1 MKFRWKLLLLLMSVS
16 ILPIVGL
23 RTYGIHNVRLMADA
37 LIQKLEQIQ
46 EPSDSTGIATRLNR
60 DPTAGQVPVTHPN
73 SLTKNGISEL
83 RQNILERVDRVE
95 TLTLGFLSLLIILV
109 TLCGLIFSRR
119 VIQKIEAIAKASR
132 KLAGGDFEAKT
143 GIVSNDEFGEIGEIF
158 DGIGPKLKDHYRMLQ
173 SISVAMEIQQRLLP
187 GQPPQSP
194 GFDIQAMTLYSDE
207 TGGDYFDY
215 LCSGAHQ
222 KLCLVVGD
230 VSDHGLPS
238 ALLMASM
245 RGMLRLRAAMPGA
258 LEEMVS
264 DVNRQFARDVEAE
277 GRFMTLFMARIDREN
292 QLLEWVRAG
301 HDPAILYDIEED
313 SFTDLKGQ
321 GMALGISPDLTFTRQ
336 SLPIRAGQ
344 VICLFTDGIP
354 ETRNSQGDFFG
365 RERLRQEIRRHVA
378 ETAKDMMLSI
388 LDAVAEFRGDLEQED
403 DLTLMVVK
411 ILSPETDLTDQCPD
425 EARLAT

>member
-37 LIQKLEQIQ
+37 LVQKLEQVQKPADSNTAVPPLIQ
-46 EPSDSTGIATRLNR
+46 GPDSGRVQALQ
-60 DPTAGQVPVTHPN
+60 DQ
-73 SLTKNGISEL
+73 LTKDGVLEL
-83 RQNILERVDRVE
+83 KQNILERVERVE
-95 TLTLGFLSLLIILV
+95 TLTLCFLSLLIILI
-109 TLCGLIFSRR
+109 TLCGLIFSRS
-119 VIQKIEAIAKASR
+119 VIRKIESIAKAAR
-132 KLAGGDFEAKT
+132 KLANGDFEAKT
-143 GIVSNDEFGEIGEIF
+143 GIVSHDEFGEIGKIF

-187 GQPPQSP
+187 SAPPQAP
-194 GFDIQAMTLYSDE
+194 GFDIDAMTLYSDE

-215 LCSGAHQ
+215 LCSGANQ

-238 ALLMASM
+238 ALLMASV
-245 RGMLRLRAAMPGA
+245 RGMLRLRAAMPGV
-258 LEEMVS
+258 LEDMVS
-264 DVNRQFARDVEAE
+264 DVNRQYARDVEAE
-277 GRFMTLFMARIDREN
+277 GRFMTLFLARIDREN

-301 HDPAILYDIEED
+301 HDPAILYDAAED

-321 GMALGISPDLTFTRQ
+321 GTALGISADFTFTRQ
-336 SLPIRAGQ
+336 SLPIRPGQ

-354 ETRNSQGDFFG
+354 ETRNSQGVFFG
-365 RERLRQEIRRHVA
+365 RERLRQVIRQHAA
-378 ETAKDMMLSI
+378 ETAKTMMLSI
-388 LDAVAEFRGDLEQED
+388 LDAVAEFRGDREQED

-411 ILSPETDLTDQCPD
+411 I
-425 EARLAT
+425 

>member
-23 RTYGIHNVRLMADA
+23 RTYGIHNVRMMADA
-37 LIQKLEQIQ
+37 LIQKLEQVQ
-46 EPSDSTGIATRLNR
+46 EPTHSAIPPAIQGQAPHLLN
-60 DPTAGQVPVTHPN
+60 DGV
-73 SLTKNGISEL
+73 SEL
-83 RQNILERVDRVE
+83 KQNILERLGRVE
-95 TLTLGFLSLLIILV
+95 NLTLGFLSLLIFLV
-109 TLCGLIFSRR
+109 ALCGLMFSRSVVR
-119 VIQKIEAIAKASR
+119 KIEAIAKASR
-132 KLAGGDFEAKT
+132 KLAAGDFEAKT
-143 GIVSNDEFGEIGEIF
+143 GITSHDEFGEIGKIF

-187 GQPPQSP
+187 SAPPWAP

-215 LCSGAHQ
+215 LCSGANQ

-230 VSDHGLPS
+230 VADHGLPS

-258 LEEMVS
+258 LEDMVA
-264 DVNRQFARDVEAE
+264 DVNRQYARDVEAE
-277 GRFMTLFMARIDREN
+277 GRFMTLFLARVDREN
-292 QLLEWVRAG
+292 RLLEWVRAG
-301 HDPAILYDIEED
+301 HDPAILYDSEDD
-313 SFTDLKGQ
+313 SFVDLKGQ
-321 GMALGISPDLTFTRQ
+321 GTALGISADFTFTRQ
-336 SLPIRAGQ
+336 SLPIRSGQ

-365 RERLRQEIRRHVA
+365 RERLRQVIRRHA
-378 ETAKDMMLSI
+378 GETAKNLMLSI
-388 LDAVAEFRGDLEQED
+388 LDVVAEFRGDREQED

-411 ILSPETDLTDQCPD
+411 ILSM
-425 EARLAT
+425 

>member
-23 RTYGIHNVRLMADA
+23 RAYGIHNVRLMAEA
-37 LIQKLEQIQ
+37 LVQKLEQVQ
-46 EPSDSTGIATRLNR
+46 QSADSGRVAPPLMQGPESGRAQILQN
-60 DPTAGQVPVTHPN
+60 QLPN
-73 SLTKNGISEL
+73 DSVLEL
-83 RQNILERVDRVE
+83 RQNILERVARVE

-109 TLCGLIFSRR
+109 TLCGLMFSRR
-119 VIQKIEAIAKASR
+119 VIQKIEAIAEAAR

-187 GQPPQSP
+187 STPPQSP

-215 LCSGAHQ
+215 LCSGANQ

-230 VSDHGLPS
+230 VADHGLPS
-238 ALLMASM
+238 ALLMASV

-258 LEEMVS
+258 LDEMVS
-264 DVNRQFARDVEAE
+264 DVNRQYARDVEAE
-277 GRFMTLFMARIDREN
+277 GRFMTLFLARIDREN

-301 HDPAILYDIEED
+301 HDPAILYDIEAD
-313 SFTDLKGQ
+313 SFADLKGQ
-321 GMALGISPDLTFTRQ
+321 GTALGISADFTFSRQ
-336 SLPIRAGQ
+336 SAPIRPGQ

-354 ETRNSQGDFFG
+354 ETRNSQGVLFG
-365 RERLRQEIRRHVA
+365 RERLCEVIRLHAA
-378 ETAKDMMLSI
+378 ETAQTMMLSI
-388 LDAVAEFRGDLEQED
+388 LDAVADFRGDLEQED
-403 DLTLMVVK
+403 DLTLMLVK
-411 ILSPETDLTDQCPD
+411 ILHI
-425 EARLAT
+425 

>member
-23 RTYGIHNVRLMADA
+23 RTYGIHNVRMMADA
-37 LIQKLEQIQ
+37 LIQKLEQVQ
-46 EPSDSTGIATRLNR
+46 EPA
-60 DPTAGQVPVTHPN
+60 N
-73 SLTKNGISEL
+73 SKIPSAIQGSASSRTPAPHFTKDGVSEL
-83 RQNILERVDRVE
+83 KQNIRERLGRVE
-95 TLTLGFLSLLIILV
+95 NLTLGFLSLLIILV
-109 TLCGLIFSRR
+109 ALCGVMFSRS
-119 VIQKIEAIAKASR
+119 VVQKIEAIAEAAS
-132 KLAGGDFEAKT
+132 KLAAGDFDAKT
-143 GIVSNDEFGEIGEIF
+143 GITSQDEFGEIGEIF
-158 DGIGPKLKDHYRMLQ
+158 DGIGPRLKDHYRMLQ

-187 GQPPQSP
+187 SSPPQSP
-194 GFDIQAMTLYSDE
+194 GFDIGAMTLYSDE

-215 LCSGAHQ
+215 LCSGADQ

-230 VSDHGLPS
+230 VTDHGLPS

-264 DVNRQFARDVEAE
+264 DVNRQYARDVEAE
-277 GRFMTLFMARIDREN
+277 GRFMTLFLARIDREN

-301 HDPAILYDIEED
+301 HDPSILYDSKED

-321 GMALGISPDLTFTRQ
+321 GTALGISPDFTFTRQ
-336 SLPIRAGQ
+336 SLPIRPGQ

-365 RERLRQEIRRHVA
+365 RERLRQVIRRHA
-378 ETAKDMMLSI
+378 SETAKTLMLSI

-403 DLTLMVVK
+403 DLTLMIVK
-411 ILSPETDLTDQCPD
+411 ILNGVPTP
-425 EARLAT
+425 APGATQEQH

>member
-37 LIQKLEQIQ
+37 LIQKLEQVQ
-46 EPSDSTGIATRLNR
+46 EPENSPIPPAIQGSVPSRIQAAHSTKDSM
-60 DPTAGQVPVTHPN
+60 
-73 SLTKNGISEL
+73 SEL
-83 RQNILERVDRVE
+83 KRNILERLGRVE
-95 TLTLGFLSLLIILV
+95 NLTLGFLSLLIILV
-109 TLCGLIFSRR
+109 ALCGVIFSRS
-119 VIQKIEAIAKASR
+119 VVQKIEAIAKAAR
-132 KLAGGDFEAKT
+132 KLTAGDFEAKT
-143 GIVSNDEFGEIGEIF
+143 GIVSHDEFGEIGKIF
-158 DGIGPKLKDHYRMLQ
+158 DDIGPRLKDHYRMLQ

-187 GQPPQSP
+187 SSPPQSP

-215 LCSGAHQ
+215 LCSGANQ

-230 VSDHGLPS
+230 VTDHGLPA

-245 RGMLRLRAAMPGA
+245 RGMLRLRAAMPGT
-258 LEEMVS
+258 LEDMVA

-277 GRFMTLFMARIDREN
+277 GRFMTLFMARVDREN
-292 QLLEWVRAG
+292 HLLEWVRAG
-301 HDPAILYDIEED
+301 HDPAILYDNLAD

-321 GMALGISPDLTFTRQ
+321 GTALGISADLTFTRQ
-336 SLPIRAGQ
+336 SVPIRPGQ

-354 ETRNSQGDFFG
+354 ETRNAQGNFFG

-378 ETAKDMMLSI
+378 ETAKNMMLSI

-403 DLTLMVVK
+403 DLTLMIVK
-411 ILSPETDLTDQCPD
+411 ILS
-425 EARLAT
+425 

>member
-37 LIQKLEQIQ
+37 LVQKLEQVQ
-46 EPSDSTGIATRLNR
+46 EPTDSS
-60 DPTAGQVPVTHPN
+60 TAVPPSIQKLDQDRVQAPQYQ
-73 SLTKNGISEL
+73 LTKDGVLEL
-83 RQNILERVDRVE
+83 KQNILERVGRVE
-95 TLTLGFLSLLIILV
+95 KLTLGFLSLLIILV
-109 TLCGLIFSRR
+109 TLCGLMFSRR
-119 VIQKIEAIAKASR
+119 VIQKIEAIAKAAR
-132 KLAGGDFEAKT
+132 KLAGVDFSAKT

-187 GQPPQSP
+187 SIPPQSP

-215 LCSGAHQ
+215 LCSGTNQ
-222 KLCLVVGD
+222 KLCLVVED

-238 ALLMASM
+238 AILMASV
-245 RGMLRLRAAMPGA
+245 RGMLRLRAAMPGT

-264 DVNRQFARDVEAE
+264 DVNRQYARDVEAE

-292 QLLEWVRAG
+292 QLLEWIRAG
-301 HDPAILYDIEED
+301 HDPGILYDVEEA

-321 GMALGISPDLTFTRQ
+321 GTALGISADLTFTHQ
-336 SLPIRAGQ
+336 SLPIRSGQ

-354 ETRNSQGDFFG
+354 ETRNSQGVLFG
-365 RERLRQEIRRHVA
+365 RGRLCEVIRQHAA
-378 ETAKDMMLSI
+378 ETAKIMMLSI

-403 DLTLMVVK
+403 DLTLMIVK
-411 ILSPETDLTDQCPD
+411 IIDTF
-425 EARLAT
+425 

>member
-23 RTYGIHNVRLMADA
+23 RTYGIHNVRMMADA
-37 LIQKLEQIQ
+37 LIQKLEQVQ
-46 EPSDSTGIATRLNR
+46 EPA
-60 DPTAGQVPVTHPN
+60 N
-73 SLTKNGISEL
+73 SKIPSAIQGSASSRTPAPHFTKDGVSEL
-83 RQNILERVDRVE
+83 KQNILERLGRVE
-95 TLTLGFLSLLIILV
+95 NLTLGFLSLLIILV
-109 TLCGLIFSRR
+109 ALCGVMFSRSVVR
-119 VIQKIEAIAKASR
+119 KIEAIAKAAR
-132 KLAGGDFEAKT
+132 KLAAGDFEAKS
-143 GIVSNDEFGEIGEIF
+143 GIVSHDEFGEIGKIF

-187 GQPPQSP
+187 SAPPQAS

-215 LCSGAHQ
+215 LCSGANQ

-230 VSDHGLPS
+230 VTDHGLPS

-258 LEEMVS
+258 LEDMVA
-264 DVNRQFARDVEAE
+264 DVNRQYARDVEAE
-277 GRFMTLFMARIDREN
+277 GRFMTLFLARIDREN

-301 HDPAILYDIEED
+301 HDPAILYDAAED

-321 GMALGISPDLTFTRQ
+321 GTALGISADFTFTRQ
-336 SLPIRAGQ
+336 SLPIRPGQ

-354 ETRNSQGDFFG
+354 ETRNSQGVFFG
-365 RERLRQEIRRHVA
+365 RERLRQVIRQHAAEI
-378 ETAKDMMLSI
+378 AKTMMLSI

-411 ILSPETDLTDQCPD
+411 ILS
-425 EARLAT
+425 

>member
-1 MKFRWKLLLLLMSVS
+1 MKFRSKLLLLLMSVS

-23 RTYGIHNVRLMADA
+23 RAYGIHNVRLMAEA
-37 LIQKLEQIQ
+37 LVQKLEQVQ
-46 EPSDSTGIATRLNR
+46 QSADSGRVAPPLMQGPESGRAQILQN
-60 DPTAGQVPVTHPN
+60 QLPN
-73 SLTKNGISEL
+73 DSVLEL
-83 RQNILERVDRVE
+83 RQNILERVARVE

-109 TLCGLIFSRR
+109 TLCGLMFSRR
-119 VIQKIEAIAKASR
+119 VIQKIEAIAEAAR

-187 GQPPQSP
+187 STPPQSP

-215 LCSGAHQ
+215 LCSGANQ

-230 VSDHGLPS
+230 VADHGLPS
-238 ALLMASM
+238 ALLMASV

-258 LEEMVS
+258 LDEMVS
-264 DVNRQFARDVEAE
+264 DVNRQYARDVEAE
-277 GRFMTLFMARIDREN
+277 GRFMTLFLARIDREN

-301 HDPAILYDIEED
+301 HDPAILYDIEAD
-313 SFTDLKGQ
+313 SFADLKGQ
-321 GMALGISPDLTFTRQ
+321 GTALGISADFTFSRQ
-336 SLPIRAGQ
+336 SSPIHPGQ

-354 ETRNSQGDFFG
+354 ETRDSQGVLFG
-365 RERLRQEIRRHVA
+365 RERLCEVIRLHAA
-378 ETAKDMMLSI
+378 ETAQTMMLSI
-388 LDAVAEFRGDLEQED
+388 LDAVADFRGDLEQED
-403 DLTLMVVK
+403 DLTLMLVK
-411 ILSPETDLTDQCPD
+411 ILHI
-425 EARLAT
+425 